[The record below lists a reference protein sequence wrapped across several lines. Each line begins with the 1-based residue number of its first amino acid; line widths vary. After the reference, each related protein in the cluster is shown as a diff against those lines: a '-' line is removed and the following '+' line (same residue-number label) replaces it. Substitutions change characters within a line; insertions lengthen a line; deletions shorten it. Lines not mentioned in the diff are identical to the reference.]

1 MEIIKSF
8 LDNFWNERTLPELI
22 LAISIAI
29 ILHLISPFIS
39 YAIIKIF
46 NFNKSKREI
55 RKNAFYLPIKSFF
68 RVLGIYS
75 AIVFLRPTF
84 NFSNSF
90 MDMATKIFKM
100 IVIITTASGLA
111 NSINKKSKFLEAI
124 KDKSEKEID
133 DTSTKFIIRVLRIV
147 IYTIATFMVIV
158 ELGYTNVLTGLGLGT
173 IVVTL
178 AAQNVIKDM
187 LGGFMIFIERP
198 YKIGDF
204 IKVKG
209 ILGTV
214 EDINFRCTRIRTIE
228 KVLVEVPNA
237 EVTIDVIENYSKMP
251 DRRYD
256 TEIELLL
263 NTDLEKVKSIKGQI
277 IDFLNQ
283 SSYVIENTTDVF
295 FTEITSNGL
304 KLRIYCYLNTGDYR
318 EYMMLKDMINTE
330 IISIIRRNNVGLAY
344 DTKTIEIKNT

>member
-1 MEIIKSF
+1 MEEFKR
-8 LDNFWNERTLPELI
+8 LWEEVLTTVVLPRGYLNRRVETMDDQI
-22 LAISIAI
+22 
-29 ILHLISPFIS
+29 LISKAFQ
-39 YAIIKIF
+39 YCIIM
-46 NFNKSKREI
+46 R
-55 RKNAFYLPIKSFF
+55 
-68 RVLGIYS
+68 
-75 AIVFLRPTF
+75 
-84 NFSNSF
+84 
-90 MDMATKIFKM
+90 TKEGL
-100 IVIITTASGLA
+100 TEYWEACASCLNNMGL
-111 NSINKKSKFLEAI
+111 
-124 KDKSEKEID
+124 
-133 DTSTKFIIRVLRIV
+133 V
-147 IYTIATFMVIV
+147 
-158 ELGYTNVLTGLGLGT
+158 
-173 IVVTL
+173 
-178 AAQNVIKDM
+178 
-187 LGGFMIFIERP
+187 ERP

-256 TEIELLL
+256 TEIEVLL